1 MEGSMKVF
9 FLGIYSEQGRKG
21 LMKSSHQ
28 KRVDAVSNMFASVGA
43 TMSSA
48 HWLMGKYD
56 VMAEVEIDAY
66 ETAAGI
72 RDAMMMTNSWDDLIF
87 LAELDVDKVIST
99 LNKVTYPGPGSE

>member
-1 MEGSMKVF
+1 MKVF
-9 FLGIYSEQGRKG
+9 FLGVYSEQGRKG
-21 LMKSSHQ
+21 LMNSSHQ
-28 KRVDAVSNMFASVGA
+28 KRVDAVTNMFASVGG

-56 VMAEVEIDAY
+56 VMAEVELDSY

-72 RDAMMMTNSWDDLIF
+72 RDAMMMTNSWDELIF

-99 LNKVTYPGPGSE
+99 LNKVTYPTPGSE

>member
-1 MEGSMKVF
+1 MKVF
-9 FLGIYSEQGRKG
+9 FLGVYSEQGRKG

-72 RDAMMMTNSWDDLIF
+72 RDAMMMTDSWDDLIF

-99 LNKVTYPGPGSE
+99 LNTVTYPSPGSE